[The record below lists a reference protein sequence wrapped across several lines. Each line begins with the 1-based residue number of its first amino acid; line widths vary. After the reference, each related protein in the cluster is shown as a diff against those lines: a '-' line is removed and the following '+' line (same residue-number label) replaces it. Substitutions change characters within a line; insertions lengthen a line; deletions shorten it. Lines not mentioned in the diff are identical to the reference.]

1 MAFTHTV
8 RKAVCVLIF
17 AVEYVSGSGRTNLNV
32 CVCEASAPCR
42 PVSSER
48 WGPVMPQH
56 ESFVSAL
63 HSALSKARADPPTD
77 PSACVQQAVCEYLTN
92 LRLGKPVQRV
102 RTDYDPKLD
111 VREKLFPAPRQKTN
125 WEPFLRPYIYS
136 PGLFTLAHGSL
147 KTAVEE
153 LGGTG
158 SAQENPERV
167 KELLELIQ
175 LNKKSSQGSAGAPE
189 AAEKRKGEP
198 HTPEGPSKRQRNKPS
213 GELGEG
219 EEILGNLGE

>member
-1 MAFTHTV
+1 M
-8 RKAVCVLIF
+8 
-17 AVEYVSGSGRTNLNV
+17 
-32 CVCEASAPCR
+32 
-42 PVSSER
+42 SSER

-63 HSALSKARADPPTD
+63 HSALSKARSDSPAD
-77 PSACVQQAVCEYLTN
+77 PSACVQQTVCEYLTN

-111 VREKLFPAPRQKTN
+111 VREKLFPAPRQKTS

-153 LGGTG
+153 LG

-167 KELLELIQ
+167 KDLLELIQ

-189 AAEKRKGEP
+189 ATEKRKGEP
-198 HTPEGPSKRQRNKPS
+198 HTPEGPAKRQRNKPS

-219 EEILGNLGE
+219 EEILGNLG